1 VFTLN
6 YREYRLNKL
15 INQAIEFYNR
25 FHKPEAEA
33 ELLEID
39 GDEFKVV
46 FKGHFCKT
54 CGVRDWL
61 EDLKYILLDMGV
73 ESDLVE
79 MIEPEDPEED
89 FRIGIFRV
97 KRVGESDGNDR

>member
-1 VFTLN
+1 VIKLN
-6 YREYRLNKL
+6 RREYRLNDL
-15 INQAIEFYNR
+15 IKQAIEFYNR

-33 ELLEID
+33 ELIEIA

-61 EDLKYILLDMGV
+61 EDLKYILINMGV
-73 ESDLVE
+73 ENDLVE

-89 FRIGIFRV
+89 IRIGVFKV
-97 KRVGESDGNDR
+97 KKVDESDGDDR

>member
-1 VFTLN
+1 VSTLTS
-6 YREYRLNKL
+6 REYRLHKL
-15 INQAIEFYNR
+15 INQAIDTYNR

-33 ELLEID
+33 ELLEIN
-39 GDEFKVV
+39 GDEFKIV

-61 EDLKYILLDMGV
+61 EDLKYILIDMGV
-73 ESDLVE
+73 ENDLVE

-89 FRIGIFRV
+89 VRIGVFKV
-97 KRVGESDGNDR
+97 KRADESDGSD